1 MKRSY
6 FSITLATFLLINSLA
21 FVLTTA
27 PALAQNSGAQTTT
40 QSGGSQTTTTHT
52 TETTSWINPTWLI
65 IGGAALILIILLIV
79 LASRGR
85 RGSDTHVREST
96 TVIKKE

>member
-6 FSITLATFLLINSLA
+6 FSITLATFLFINSLA

-40 QSGGSQTTTTHT
+40 QSGGAQTTTHT

-65 IGGAALILIILLIV
+65 IGGVALILIILLIV
-79 LASRGR
+79 VASRGR
-85 RGSDTHVREST
+85 SGGDTHVREST
-96 TVIKKE
+96 TVVKKE